1 MTDYTDHLET
11 DEQTLVIP
19 ATTTAKIRLIKKLI
33 AQRFFISLAL
43 TLSVFINLIFIVEY
57 KL

>member
-1 MTDYTDHLET
+1 MTDYSDYLED

-33 AQRFFISLAL
+33 AQRFFMGVALA
-43 TLSVFINLIFIVEY
+43 LSVFINIVLMVEY
-57 KL
+57 RL

>member
-1 MTDYTDHLET
+1 MTDYTDHLEN
-11 DEQTLVIP
+11 DEKTLVIP

-33 AQRFFISLAL
+33 AHRFFMGVAL
-43 TLSVFINLIFIVEY
+43 TLSVFINIIFIVEY